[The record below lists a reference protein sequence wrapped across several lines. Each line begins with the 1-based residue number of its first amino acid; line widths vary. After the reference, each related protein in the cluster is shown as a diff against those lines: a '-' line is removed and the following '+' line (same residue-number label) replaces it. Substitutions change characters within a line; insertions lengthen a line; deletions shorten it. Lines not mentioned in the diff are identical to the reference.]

1 MTDASPFWPSGEP
14 RALPMPE
21 GVLYDALSRAALDRP
36 DHSATVFYDGVL
48 SYAELLRQV
57 DALAGYLHNRCGVRR
72 GDRVLV
78 ALQNSPQY
86 VIAYHAVMRADAI
99 VVPINPM
106 NKTAE
111 VGYMAT
117 DSGARVAIAGS
128 ELVDVFAP
136 LLANDLD
143 AVIAARYRDYVP
155 DRTPY
160 ALPSCVAQD
169 VAIPSAPGWHD
180 WTDVIAAGERPAPM
194 AAGPDDLCLFPYT
207 SGTTGKPKACMHT
220 HRSVLFTAVLQA
232 RWYGMGRDDVMT
244 AFMPLF
250 HVAGMQGSMNAA
262 IVAGATLVLTARWD
276 KEIIPPLFA
285 RYGVTFWNAAPTMIV
300 DVLSSPNFR
309 DDCFARLKV
318 ITGGGAAMPVAV
330 AERLKSRF
338 DLEFVEGYG
347 MTETM
352 SPTHI
357 NPMAAPKR
365 QCLGIAV
372 HETDAR
378 VIDPDTCAELGVGET
393 GEIVVCG
400 PQVLRGYWNRPDA
413 DAATFI
419 VIDGRRFLR
428 TGDLGYRD
436 ADGYFFAVD
445 RLKRMI
451 NVSGFKV
458 WPAEVEATMYGHPAI
473 KECCVISA
481 PDGYRGETVKA
492 LVALHDEAK
501 GSVASDDIVAWGR
514 QQMASYKAPR
524 AIEFVESLPRSESN
538 KINWRLL
545 QDAEWKAM
553 NASN

>member
-1 MTDASPFWPSGEP
+1 MNDASPFWPSGEP
-14 RALPMPE
+14 RTLQMPD
-21 GVLYDALSRAALDRP
+21 GVLYDALSRAAQERP
-36 DHSATVFYDGVL
+36 DHPATVFYGGIL
-48 SYAELLRQV
+48 NYAELLRQV
-57 DALAGYLHNRCGVRR
+57 DALAGFLQNTCDVKR

-86 VIAYHAVMRADAI
+86 VIAYYAVMRADAI

-111 VGYMAT
+111 VGYMAA
-117 DSGARVAIAGS
+117 DSGAKVAIVGS

-136 LLANDLD
+136 LLGADLGSII
-143 AVIAARYRDYVP
+143 VARYRDYVP
-155 DRTPY
+155 ASAPY
-160 ALPSCVAQD
+160 PLPACVTQDASCPV
-169 VAIPSAPGWHD
+169 APGWRAWD
-180 WTDVIAAGERPAPM
+180 EVIARGEQPSPM
-194 AAGPDDLCLFPYT
+194 MAELDDLCLFPYT

-220 HRSVLFTAVLQA
+220 HRSVLFTAVLQT
-232 RWYGMGRDDVMT
+232 RWYGMGKDDVMT

-250 HVAGMQGSMNAA
+250 HVAGMQGSMNSA
-262 IVAGATLVLTARWD
+262 ITAGATLVLTARWD
-276 KEIIPPLFA
+276 KDIIPPLFE

-300 DVLSSPNFR
+300 DVLSSPQFR

-338 DLEFVEGYG
+338 NLEFVEGYG

-365 QCLGIAV
+365 RCLGIAV

-378 VIDPDTCAELGVGET
+378 VIDPDTLAELGCDET
-393 GEIVVCG
+393 GEIVVHG

-413 DAATFI
+413 DAASFI
-419 VIDGRRFLR
+419 EIDGRRFLR

-436 ADGYFFAVD
+436 RDGYFFVVD

-473 KECCVISA
+473 RECCVISA

-492 LVALHDEAK
+492 LVTLHDAAK
-501 GSVASDDIVAWGR
+501 GTVAPEDIVTWGR
-514 QQMASYKAPR
+514 DLMASYKAPR
-524 AIEFVESLPRSESN
+524 TVVFVDSLPRSESN
-538 KINWRLL
+538 KINWRHL
-545 QDAEWKAM
+545 QEAEWR
-553 NASN
+553 